1 MGKLTIS
8 MAIFHS
14 NVSLPEGTNEL
25 VCRLNKKEL
34 GIVKPQMMDW
44 PWWIYLVQVGYRE
57 TVQEPSYVSKGAEA

>member
-34 GIVKPQMMDW
+34 GIVKPQMMD
-44 PWWIYLVQVGYRE
+44 
-57 TVQEPSYVSKGAEA
+57 